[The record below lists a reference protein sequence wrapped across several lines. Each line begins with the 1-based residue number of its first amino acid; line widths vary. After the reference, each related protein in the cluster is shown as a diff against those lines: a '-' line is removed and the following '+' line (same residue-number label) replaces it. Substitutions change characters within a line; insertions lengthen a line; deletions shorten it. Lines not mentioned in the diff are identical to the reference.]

1 MAFVTQN
8 DTFTFYFKQNG
19 ATVDG
24 WGFWRPAGALASA
37 KYSGTGT
44 LSGGQLDLSLRDLG
58 QLNTGLGPGAYYLRG
73 SLERGQIDAAF
84 SYVTYN
90 ALGYDTVSY
99 PITLRFVPPVTTE
112 LAGTWALT
120 SSTGASAVPSSILH
134 DTIIV
139 NGSGGAWRH
148 RDGLYTWDPLIAT
161 RAIWARN
168 GSWLVL
174 EHESPDLLFRDS
186 LLIQS
191 GELQRTT
198 VNYYGTRVDHY
209 TRISNSGELP

>member
-24 WGFWRPAGALASA
+24 WGFWRPTGALVAA
-37 KYSGTGT
+37 KFSGAGT
-44 LSGGQLDLSLRDLG
+44 LSGGQLDLSLQDLD
-58 QLNTGLGPGAYYLRG
+58 QMTTGLGPGAYYLRG
-73 SLERGQIDAAF
+73 PVDRGRIDAAF
-84 SYVTYN
+84 SYLTYN
-90 ALGYDTVSY
+90 SLGYDTVSY
-99 PITLRFVPPVTTE
+99 PITLRPVPPITSE

-120 SSTGASAVPSSILH
+120 SSTGASATPGSILH

-148 RDGLYTWDPLIAT
+148 RDGVYTWDPLIAT
-161 RAIWARN
+161 RAIWWRN

-174 EHESPDLLFRDS
+174 EHESPDLSFRDS
-186 LLIQS
+186 LLAQS
-191 GELQRTT
+191 SELQRTT
-198 VNYYGTRVDHY
+198 INYYGTRVDHY
-209 TRISNSGELP
+209 TRVSAVAELP

>member
-24 WGFWRPAGALASA
+24 WGFWRPAGALISA
-37 KYSGTGT
+37 KFSGAGT
-44 LSGGQLDLSLRDLG
+44 LSGGQLDLTLQDLG
-58 QLNTGLGPGAYYLRG
+58 QLNTGRGPGAYYLRG
-73 SLERGQIDAAF
+73 PLARGGIDAAF
-84 SYVTYN
+84 SYLN
-90 ALGYDTVSY
+90 SLGSGTLSY
-99 PITLRFVPPVTTE
+99 PITLRPVPPITSE

-120 SSTGASAVPSSILH
+120 SSTGASAAPNSIVH

-161 RAIWARN
+161 RAIWWRN
-168 GSWLVL
+168 GSWVVL
-174 EHESPDLLFRDS
+174 EHESPDLSFRDS
-186 LLIQS
+186 LLVQS
-191 GELQRTT
+191 SELQRTT

-209 TRISNSGELP
+209 TRVSTSAELP